1 MQAGT
6 IIMTILLCL
15 TPISELRGGLPFA
28 LARGM
33 PLVPAYLLCVAANA
47 AVSPLIYLFLASVH
61 RLLVRWPAYEGFF
74 NRSIERARRR
84 VHDRVERFGILG
96 LIIFVGIP
104 LPITGAVT
112 GTFGAWILGLERRKV
127 FPAVAA
133 GVAIA
138 GIIVA
143 AVYTLGIKA
152 LDLFLK

>member
-1 MQAGT
+1 MQPGT

-15 TPISELRGGLPFA
+15 APISELRGGLPFA
-28 LARGM
+28 LSRGM

-47 AVSPLIYLFLASVH
+47 AVSPLIYVFLSSVH

-74 NRSIERARRR
+74 SRFVERARRR
-84 VHDRVERFGILG
+84 VHGKIERFGLAG
-96 LIIFVGIP
+96 LMIFVAIP

-112 GTFGAWILGLERRKV
+112 GTLGAWILGLERRKV
-127 FPAVAA
+127 FLAVAA